1 MRTILKNRDYFKI
14 NNFSNAYHSQ
24 TEIAKLFC
32 PYHIIPLCLK
42 FQEIM
47 LLSWL
52 PKNIPTTPSQPSQ
65 NPSAHI
71 IQYAMLVGKL
81 NNTHS
86 LVLLP
91 PKQEPLI
98 ESYYQGCYRTQ
109 TLCIKGDSHPLPLS
123 VLEPHS
129 LSRSCTWPQRCW
141 SHIQRA
147 RVHEFFFS
155 PISQSQCLPSEN
167 HFQASKRT
175 EKDGN
180 RVAKK
185 QQNDRY
191 AKCPERWMA
200 NIRAMD

>member
-129 LSRSCTWPQRCW
+129 LSRSCNWPQPCW
-141 SHIQRA
+141 SHIQKPKGKGA
-147 RVHEFFFS
+147 RVLFFS
-155 PISQSQCLPSEN
+155 HFPKPVPSIRKSFSGFQKNREGWKQSC
-167 HFQASKRT
+167 
-175 EKDGN
+175 
-180 RVAKK
+180 KK
-185 QQNDRY
+185 TT
-191 AKCPERWMA
+191 K
-200 NIRAMD
+200 